1 MFIDISQQYRR
12 GHSHIPF
19 IVSREGAVG
28 EGGGGGGG
36 AWLNSIEQRDTGS
49 YEKEKERAVFN
60 RKKKKKGWD
69 EKKKKARYK

>member
-1 MFIDISQQYRR
+1 M
-12 GHSHIPF
+12 
-19 IVSREGAVG
+19 
-28 EGGGGGGG
+28 
-36 AWLNSIEQRDTGS
+36 NSIEQRDTGS